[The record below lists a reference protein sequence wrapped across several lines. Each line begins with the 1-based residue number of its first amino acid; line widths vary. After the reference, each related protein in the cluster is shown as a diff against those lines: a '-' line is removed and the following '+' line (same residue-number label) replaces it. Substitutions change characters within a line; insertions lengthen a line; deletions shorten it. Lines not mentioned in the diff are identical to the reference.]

1 MYGWQCQKAHKLDY
15 FMMSHPYIFFQKGHP
30 SKLCYM
36 LTGNSIEQL
45 RKKDVEVGLLIY
57 IV

>member
-15 FMMSHPYIFFQKGHP
+15 FMSHPYIFFQKGHP